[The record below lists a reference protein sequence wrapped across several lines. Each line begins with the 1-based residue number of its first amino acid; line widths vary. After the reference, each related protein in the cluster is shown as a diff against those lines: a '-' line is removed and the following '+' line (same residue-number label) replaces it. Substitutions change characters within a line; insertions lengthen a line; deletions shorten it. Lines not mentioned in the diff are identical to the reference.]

1 MFSETLSLVKGPLR
15 TLVAFLRFCRQS
27 AHLGLYHFGGW
38 FSQCQSCFPTLGS
51 AALGPLHAFLT
62 LGFISDAGG
71 GLGHSLIL
79 KACVGFLCV
88 CVTKCTVGR
97 HWFIHSIRD
106 LLLQI
111 FPHWISPVLSDSQ
124 GSVFLF
130 LLGKKK
136 ASSLCCCIVLPLWAA
151 LGNRAIG
158 VEWSGRFGG
167 RPRQR
172 EKC

>member
-1 MFSETLSLVKGPLR
+1 MLGFFVSVS
-15 TLVAFLRFCRQS
+15 QS
-27 AHLGLYHFGGW
+27 AQLEGTGLY
-38 FSQCQSCFPTLGS
+38 
-51 AALGPLHAFLT
+51 
-62 LGFISDAGG
+62 
-71 GLGHSLIL
+71 
-79 KACVGFLCV
+79 
-88 CVTKCTVGR
+88 TVLE
-97 HWFIHSIRD
+97 D